1 MGVTV
6 TNQQLCPSCA
16 CHRDCQG
23 FQKLAELK
31 DAGLVVYCHN
41 KRTKDARPDS
51 TAEQADTSKNVFIL
65 HNTKDVKL
73 KSSDLKSELERKD
86 VCCPR
91 CRKAYQH
98 VQKLIQKVT
107 SIDRKK
113 VMGLCDHCRKKAEK
127 NNKTCSTCEEIVKK
141 FISVKGQQKEDT
153 KQFIKIWLSKMGVYF
168 KEPIKFDQSLLDEI
182 APGSKDTGESHDVNL
197 DQLARKSSMPKREP
211 EVQEMFIS
219 EAHKSDSESNIDT
232 NLHKRPKLVQL
243 VDNNRPTVSSD
254 ISLFH
259 KPHEGEVEVSKP
271 VFIQSDATF
280 VEPYSNVNE
289 QIKSS
294 LKEKEEPKSLGRY
307 DDTLIDA
314 KEAIKKRHD
323 ISLRQMTQTEKELPS
338 KRPQVN
344 EIPKVAP
351 WEKDYDSKYYGESE
365 TDIKIKKAYVI
376 RSQESL
382 SVKGIKYEAPKPS
395 QKDLR
400 DRHGLGKHGDHK
412 IKKATQDFDSSTQ
425 ALTDEDVLQT
435 INDRVKSKHRVLK
448 HKTGHKK
455 SLGPKRTAEDI
466 TKTQF
471 SFFFPKVPQKE
482 KKPEIDIHSSHL
494 IELTQEKFR
503 LQAEK
508 EDKKR
513 RMREERKKRAQTQK
527 EISAMTGGKMAR
539 HEYERDLDRS
549 KDEKFTKAKAMEEM
563 ETRKISGTVQTK
575 DKKVEELE
583 KIKRDVK
590 VELEHKYG
598 IDEQSGK
605 TKRDLG
611 FKPEQVGRTDEISEK
626 RKRDGQS
633 KFETDK
639 LSEKA
644 KKDIKSKPD
653 KKFAIGEGDE
663 KSKKDVKLRPEE
675 RDVSGKGSEKAKRDT
690 KSKPGEKFATG
701 EVGEKAKK
709 DIKSKPGEK
718 IATGEVGEKATK
730 DIKLKPGEKIATGEV
745 GEKATKDTKSK
756 PGEKFTIGE
765 VGEKATKEVKSKP
778 EEKDV
783 SDKVS
788 AKAKK
793 DIKERKD
800 QLGGID
806 EKDVKIKKDTIKA
819 KPEQGKLDESL
830 GKVEKGLKST
840 PEKPVKTDE
849 ATQTK
854 KDFLKISEA
863 KREGETSK
871 EQGVETIKK
880 GTKTG
885 ELKEKDELKIKKDIK
900 QKAGEKDSTLQETI
914 KKDLKHKSGKRSK
927 TDVADAKD
935 ETEVKSK
942 QDQKLQTEEADVLKK
957 DGTSKSDKEQAK
969 IDALTRKQ
977 LEKQEQEEKLKREK
991 EKKEDQERLKL
1002 VEQLHKDKASAKVQA
1017 AKDAAKEQTK
1027 MEAQEPGKKKGKKG
1041 ATSKKL
1047 EDDTKGSLSD
1057 VEVLQKSLKA
1067 DKSID
1072 TQKQLTKKELLKIAQ
1087 EEQLEAKKAKAA
1099 AADAAQFRK
1108 LQEQLVK
1115 EKDKERLKRL
1125 DVNAIFGRGKSEG
1138 KRKISKTIKKR
1149 VLKPFN
1155 VWKSVRIKPGMT
1167 PSQRRL
1173 PKNLDPLLMKAH
1185 RRHQI
1190 TGQMCPSCILCCDSE
1205 LEIEFESYLNEL
1217 KRREKHIIIGERI
1230 YKNKQIVEKE
1240 HKEPKNVPMLFQAG
1254 FNDEKIQAITDKVAP
1269 EDNLDPE
1276 SAKRRIAPTS
1286 SKRSIKSFD
1295 TDPGRGII
1303 RYALSDRTFI
1313 DKGWTMLPTEKVV
1326 RKMNVYRMRPAHPE
1340 FDWFEHNKNKRLM
1353 TYDSGE
1359 RLAEFDDNGRGR
1371 WYYRNGRLAL
1381 DYYDAQE
1388 TNAQQRFVIY
1398 SSGEPDERG
1407 RSHPITILATFD
1419 YLGNGVVF
1427 DHAGKIRLK
1436 YNQTEGVVL
1445 DRGIGPVSHWKWH
1458 TLNDPPV
1465 LQQVMIDTQM
1475 AHKDPEIVQL
1485 GSIADTRLRP
1495 DNEEMLA
1502 IEFDN
1507 FIKEKSKKLSQKFKP
1522 FQIKM
1527 KALKIN
1533 EHFSLKVLDQA
1544 TIYLIY
1550 RDGSTNLKLNIGMIL
1565 DHQEIVDTDTAEVG
1579 EVSNSLERF
1588 PARTDSLA
1596 GLQRSVAYAQR
1607 YERQRAERDRR
1618 LRRPEPHASVDNLT
1632 AALAPPLRPPLLTVN
1647 GSSSGV
1653 EYCNCRKPANNLYY
1667 NTRLL

>member
-1 MGVTV
+1 
-6 TNQQLCPSCA
+6 
-16 CHRDCQG
+16 
-23 FQKLAELK
+23 
-31 DAGLVVYCHN
+31 
-41 KRTKDARPDS
+41 
-51 TAEQADTSKNVFIL
+51 
-65 HNTKDVKL
+65 
-73 KSSDLKSELERKD
+73 
-86 VCCPR
+86 
-91 CRKAYQH
+91 
-98 VQKLIQKVT
+98 
-107 SIDRKK
+107 
-113 VMGLCDHCRKKAEK
+113 MGLCDHCRKKAEK
-127 NNKTCSTCEEIVKK
+127 KNKTCSTCEEIVKK

-232 NLHKRPKLVQL
+232 NIQKRPKLVQL

-254 ISLFH
+254 ISLLH
-259 KPHEGEVEVSKP
+259 KPHEGKIEVPLSKP

-280 VEPYSNVNE
+280 VEPYSNVNA

-294 LKEKEEPKSLGRY
+294 LKEKEEPKSLGRC

-382 SVKGIKYEAPKPS
+382 SVKSVKYEAPRPS

-412 IKKATQDFDSSTQ
+412 IKKGIQDFDSSTQ

-455 SLGPKRTAEDI
+455 SLGPKRTAENI

-471 SFFFPKVPQKE
+471 SFFFPKVPEKE

-494 IELTQEKFR
+494 IKLTQEKFR

-527 EISAMTGGKMAR
+527 ETPAMTGGKMAR

-605 TKRDLG
+605 TKRDSG
-611 FKPEQVGRTDEISEK
+611 FKPEQVGRTDEISK
-626 RKRDGQS
+626 KIKRDGQS

-653 KKFAIGEGDE
+653 KKLAIGEVDE

-675 RDVSGKGSEKAKRDT
+675 RDVSGKGSEKAKRDI

-701 EVGEKAKK
+701 EVGEKAMK
-709 DIKSKPGEK
+709 DIKSKAGEKFATGEVGEKAMKDIKSKAGEKIATGELGEKASKDIKSKAGEKIATGELGEKASKDTKSKPGEK
-718 IATGEVGEKATK
+718 MATGEVGEKATK
-730 DIKLKPGEKIATGEV
+730 DIKSKAGEKIATGEL

-783 SDKVS
+783 SGKVS

-793 DIKERKD
+793 DIKERTD

-806 EKDVKIKKDTIKA
+806 EKGEKIKKDTIKA

-840 PEKPVKTDE
+840 PEKPVKLDE

-854 KDFLKISEA
+854 KDVLKISEA
-863 KREGETSK
+863 KGAGETSK
-871 EQGVETIKK
+871 EKGVETIKK
-880 GTKTG
+880 GTKIG
-885 ELKEKDELKIKKDIK
+885 EQKEKDELKIKKDIR
-900 QKAGEKDSTLQETI
+900 QKAGEKDSTLQEAV
-914 KKDLKHKSGKRSK
+914 KKDLKHISGKRSK
-927 TDVADAKD
+927 TDVADKD
-935 ETEVKSK
+935 ETEIKSK

-977 LEKQEQEEKLKREK
+977 LEKQEQEEKIKREK

-1017 AKDAAKEQTK
+1017 AKDAAKQQTT
-1027 MEAQEPGKKKGKKG
+1027 MDAQEPGKKKGKKG

-1047 EDDTKGSLSD
+1047 EDDTKGSLSH

-1072 TQKQLTKKELLKIAQ
+1072 AQKTLTKKELLKIAQ

-1125 DVNAIFGRGKSEG
+1125 DVNAIFGLGRSEG

-1254 FNDEKIQAITDKVAP
+1254 FNDENIQAITDKVAP
-1269 EDNLDPE
+1269 EDKLDPE
-1276 SAKRRIAPTS
+1276 SAKRRITPTS